1 MKPSAT
7 LLLLLAVIYAAFIS
21 LGLPDGALGVAWPF
35 MRQDFGKTL
44 EAAGILTIILT
55 ICSAV
60 SSILG
65 SRLTVRFGIGIL
77 TLSSC
82 LMTATGLLGYSLA
95 PVFIALVPAVLL
107 LGFGQGAIDAGLN
120 SYVASHYSSRH
131 MNWLHSCWGIG
142 ATAGPAVIT
151 AAIAGGM
158 GWRTGYRILALIQGS
173 VAVLLF
179 LSLGLWQRVHTLRT
193 TAASTAS
200 VLDAA
205 VAPDTA
211 DGTISANKTPSAS
224 ELKKENRAAAA
235 QVAIFALYVS
245 CEFAIGLWG
254 YSLLVESR
262 GVSEVTAG
270 IWMATYYGA
279 ITGGRLVTGMV
290 VNRLG
295 NKLMIRLGLSVAFF
309 GLLLL
314 FLPFLIP
321 ALPEWFNALAVIL
334 IGTGFAP
341 VYPCTSHETPRRFR
355 PGKAE
360 RVMGYQV
367 GAACLG
373 GAFLPAA
380 LGIAARY
387 STLEILPWTVMTLV
401 IAVFIL
407 NRKVIK
413 LTS

>member
-1 MKPSAT
+1 M
-7 LLLLLAVIYAAFIS
+7 LLAVIYAAFIS

-35 MRQDFGKTL
+35 MRQDFGKPL
-44 EAAGILTIILT
+44 EAAGLLTIILT

-60 SSILG
+60 SSIFG
-65 SRLTVRFGIGIL
+65 SRLTARFGIGIL
-77 TLSSC
+77 TLASC
-82 LMTATGLLGYSLA
+82 LMTAAGLLGYSLA
-95 PVFIALVPAVLL
+95 PVFIALIPAVLL

-151 AAIAGGM
+151 AAIAAGM
-158 GWRTGYRILALIQGS
+158 GWRTGYRILALMQGS

-193 TAASTAS
+193 ARTSPASETAAGTAPAYPGT
-200 VLDAA
+200 DDRTKPAHTHPA
-205 VAPDTA
+205 VCDQ
-211 DGTISANKTPSAS
+211 
-224 ELKKENRAAAA
+224 KKENRAAAA

-245 CEFAIGLWG
+245 CEFAVGLWG

-262 GVSEVTAG
+262 GVSAVTAG
-270 IWMATYYGA
+270 IWMAAYYGA

-309 GLLLL
+309 GLMLLL
-314 FLPFLIP
+314 LPFRIP

-380 LGIAARY
+380 FGMAARY
-387 STLEILPWTVMTLV
+387 TTLEILPWTVMVLV
-401 IAVFIL
+401 TAIFIL

-413 LTS
+413 LTET